1 MKKITNNSRLGLIA
15 MLLNAILLILIIV
28 SVVKVTGYDT
38 VNADLQN
45 VKPVYTQMGDS
56 IKRVERAVH
65 VCGKKITDRETVIAE
80 LNDQIDTLKA
90 QSQGSAKA
98 IQDSIKKVIEDKNN
112 QLSNNKGEI
121 TKDSTELVK
130 IKDTLSMIQA
140 QFVPIEKQYK
150 ESFDAAVSPL
160 KALNT
165 LVLIVVLFLLVKVV
179 IMGLWMQRNMQNV
192 CNVSPWM
199 SKSHNKPFWGILGW
213 FVPLYNLFKPCSF
226 FSEMLSETNYIL
238 RDKSLVVDTKDGN
251 HMETIGWWW
260 GFYIFAKV
268 LMPFIMGGA
277 FICLNYWF
285 LLLFPTVNVA
295 DMELGFFGTGTF
307 FGSTGL
313 FWFMSHKA
321 VITLFIIA
329 WVVYTLFESYLIF
342 SYNKLQNIMVQNE
355 KKLFTEGQNE

>member
-28 SVVKVTGYDT
+28 SVVKVSGYDT
-38 VNADLQN
+38 VNGKLQN
-45 VKPVYTQMGDS
+45 VKPLYTQMGDS

-65 VCGKKITDRETVIAE
+65 VCGKKITDRESVIAE
-80 LNDQIDTLKA
+80 LNTQIDTLKA
-90 QSQGSAKA
+90 QSAGSAKA
-98 IQDSIKKVIEDKNN
+98 VQDSIKKVIEDKNN
-112 QLSNNKGEI
+112 QLTNNRDEI
-121 TKDSTELVK
+121 KKDSTELVN
-130 IKDTLSMIQA
+130 IKDTLSLIQA
-140 QFVPIEKQYK
+140 QFAPIEKQYK
-150 ESFDAAVSPL
+150 ENFDATVSPL

-165 LVLIVVLFLLVKVV
+165 LVLIVVFILIIKTVM
-179 IMGLWMQRNMQNV
+179 MGMWMKRNMQNV

-199 SKSHNKPFWGILGW
+199 AKSYNKPLWGILGW
-213 FVPLYNLFKPCSF
+213 FIPLYNLFKPCSF

-260 GFYIFAKV
+260 GFHIFAKV

-285 LLLFPTVNVA
+285 LLLFPSVDVA
-295 DMELGFFGTGTF
+295 NMDLGFFGTGTF

-329 WVVYTLFESYLIF
+329 WAVYAIFESYLIF
-342 SYNKLQNIMVQNE
+342 SYNKLQKIMIDNE
-355 KKLFTEGQNE
+355 NKLFSEEK